1 MKKQVVSIIAAI
13 FIAITPQISLADNED
28 KDKGKNNAP
37 RDNAPA
43 ESSGSAAGE
52 EAAGSAAGGIS
63 IGTIACSADPFTT
76 EWAAAAIET
85 DGCISAS
92 AS

>member
-1 MKKQVVSIIAAI
+1 MKKQLVSIIAAI

-28 KDKGKNNAP
+28 KGKGKNNAP
-37 RDNAPA
+37 RDKAPA

-63 IGTIACSADPFTT
+63 IGTIAAVV
-76 EWAAAAIET
+76 AIAAAIYYMK
-85 DGCISAS
+85 GYKR
-92 AS
+92 